1 MNLVEVMENLQNEGN
16 PSRRKT
22 FLKQGAAEDTF
33 GVPMGKIRSMAKEI
47 GKNQE
52 FADELWS
59 TGQFDA
65 QNLGI
70 FLMEAGKVTLED
82 ALEYLGSAQTV
93 ELADSLISNVLVNIN
108 DVAKLL
114 DLCSKNRDLKLRRAY
129 WALMVANKSQY
140 EADFPEILEY
150 ISENL
155 ALSQEPETWMM
166 NRMLC
171 EIGFGYSNYT
181 EKCLEIGERCG
192 VYKTMKVSKGCTSAY
207 APDWIHAVVG
217 RK

>member
-1 MNLVEVMENLQNEGN
+1 M
-16 PSRRKT
+16 
-22 FLKQGAAEDTF
+22 
-33 GVPMGKIRSMAKEI
+33 
-47 GKNQE
+47 
-52 FADELWS
+52 
-59 TGQFDA
+59 
-65 QNLGI
+65 
-70 FLMEAGKVTLED
+70 
-82 ALEYLGSAQTV
+82 
-93 ELADSLISNVLVNIN
+93 LVNIN

>member
-33 GVPMGKIRSMAKEI
+33 GVPMGKIQSMAKEI

-70 FLMEAGKVTLED
+70 FLMEAGKVTLE
-82 ALEYLGSAQTV
+82 EYTRIFRKC
-93 ELADSLISNVLVNIN
+93 AD
-108 DVAKLL
+108 
-114 DLCSKNRDLKLRRAY
+114 CR
-129 WALMVANKSQY
+129 
-140 EADFPEILEY
+140 
-150 ISENL
+150 
-155 ALSQEPETWMM
+155 T
-166 NRMLC
+166 C
-171 EIGFGYSNYT
+171 
-181 EKCLEIGERCG
+181 
-192 VYKTMKVSKGCTSAY
+192 
-207 APDWIHAVVG
+207 
-217 RK
+217 

>member
-70 FLMEAGKVTLED
+70 FLMESSKVTLED

-93 ELADSLISNVLVNIN
+93 ELSDSLISNVL
-108 DVAKLL
+108 AKIKDESKLA

-171 EIGFGYSNYT
+171 EIGFGYPNYT